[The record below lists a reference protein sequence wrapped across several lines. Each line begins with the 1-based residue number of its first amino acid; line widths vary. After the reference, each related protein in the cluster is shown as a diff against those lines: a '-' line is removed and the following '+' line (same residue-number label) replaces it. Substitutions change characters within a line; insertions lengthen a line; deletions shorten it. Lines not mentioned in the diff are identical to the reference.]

1 MQGLQEEK
9 AYGKMALSF
18 GGGESVANTKSAI
31 KRARKAEERRQRN
44 VEKRSALKTAVKK
57 VRQKLT
63 EGDVAGAQVLY
74 NEMASHAD
82 KIAAQGVI
90 HKNKA
95 ARLKARLARR
105 MAKLA
110 HA

>member
-1 MQGLQEEK
+1 M
-9 AYGKMALSF
+9 
-18 GGGESVANTKSAI
+18 ANTKSAL
-31 KRARKAEERRQRN
+31 KRARKAEERRRLN
-44 VEKRSALKTAVKK
+44 VQKRSALKTAVKK
-57 VRQKLT
+57 IHQKLA
-63 EGDVAGAQVLY
+63 EGDAAGAQLLY

-90 HKNKA
+90 HRNKA

-105 MAKLA
+105 VAKLA